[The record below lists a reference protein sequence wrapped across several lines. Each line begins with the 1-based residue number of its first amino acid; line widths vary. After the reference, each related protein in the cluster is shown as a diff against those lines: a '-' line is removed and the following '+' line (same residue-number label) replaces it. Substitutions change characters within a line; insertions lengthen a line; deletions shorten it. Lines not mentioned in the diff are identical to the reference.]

1 MRARNIKPGFYKN
14 EELAE
19 CSYPARLLFPGLW
32 MMADRAGRME
42 YRPKRIKAELFPF
55 DTEDVVQ
62 LLDELEHR
70 DLIRRYEVGG
80 QQLIWIPGFRR
91 HQNPHVNERAS
102 DLPAH
107 PEDPD
112 FVRVQERHSTS
123 TGVAPEQHDASTV
136 QAPEP
141 HNANTGALGLI
152 PSLLNPSSLN
162 LESKKTEEALA
173 PSERVKLQ
181 REQPKAPPPAAAFE
195 FELSEGEIVRLL
207 ERDVVKWE
215 GAYLYIDVRAELQA
229 ISDKPAEVRA
239 KWTKKTW
246 FGTLSAWLKAANARA
261 KQANPTFDP
270 TDPDGAKRHAQER
283 KEQEAEFK
291 RQGIAPPTKIYTSED
306 YLNGRVPG
314 CLGFGE
320 DCPSTQASSP
330 VAVVELVASRVAL
343 DTSEDGTLVSRLGG
357 GPGYTRS

>member
-19 CSYPARLLFPGLW
+19 CSYAARLLFPGLW

-42 YRPKRIKAELFPF
+42 YRPKHIKAEVFPF
-55 DTEDVVQ
+55 DAEDVGQ
-62 LLDELEHR
+62 LLDELEHH
-70 DLIRRYEVGG
+70 DLIRRYEANGKA
-80 QQLIWIPGFRR
+80 LLWIPSFRK
-91 HQNPHVNERAS
+91 HQNPHVNEKQS
-102 DLPAH
+102 EFPPH
-107 PEDPD
+107 PEDSLPGKY
-112 FVRVQERHSTS
+112 S
-123 TGVAPEQHDASTV
+123 ASTV
-136 QAPEP
+136 QAPEQ
-141 HNANTGALGLI
+141 HSTGTGVIGLI
-152 PSLLNPSSLN
+152 PSSLNPSSLN

-181 REQPKAPPPAAAFE
+181 REQPKTPPPAAAFE
-195 FELSEGEIVRLL
+195 FELPEGEIVRLL

-283 KEQEAEFK
+283 KEQEAEFT

-320 DCPSTQASSP
+320 DCPITQVSPP

-343 DTSEDGTLVSRLGG
+343 DTSEDGTSVSRLGG
-357 GPGYTRS
+357 EPGYTRS